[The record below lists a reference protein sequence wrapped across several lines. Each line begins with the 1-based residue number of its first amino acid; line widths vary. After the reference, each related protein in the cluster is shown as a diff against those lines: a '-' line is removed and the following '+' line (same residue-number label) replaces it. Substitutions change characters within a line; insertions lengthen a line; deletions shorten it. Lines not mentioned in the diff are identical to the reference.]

1 MYATLSQ
8 LQGRLKDS
16 FENLYAEISGG
27 FPDADDDLA
36 AANAIVDGYLAG
48 RYTVPVTVE
57 SVQAL
62 LQHYTLVLA
71 CELAYMRSAG
81 DMPEKIKTAVKNVND
96 ALQAIADGK
105 KRLPGVPETT
115 SGQGG
120 ASVLSIAEPQFTR
133 RKLEGF

>member
-16 FENLYAEISGG
+16 FENIYEAVDGA
-27 FPDADDDLA
+27 FPDAEADLA

-48 RYTVPVTVE
+48 RYAVPVTVE

-81 DMPEKIKTAVKNVND
+81 DMPEKIKTAVKNVTD

-105 KRLPGVPETT
+105 KRLPGVAETT

-120 ASVLSIAEPQFTR
+120 ASVLSIADPVFTR
-133 RKLEGF
+133 EKMSGF